1 MAYERQACFDT
12 PLFNWQVLTLQ
23 AAEAGWSAAYRV
35 AGPRLLVPSTSSFD
49 CELGAGRLVCD
60 PSCAL
65 WLTPDTAY
73 RMRRPH
79 TAQRS
84 HVITTTADLGPAR
97 RTPWPVQA
105 HAALAQWQ
113 RQWAA
118 GQLEALALEERLA
131 GLLNQVAAAA
141 PTAAPHR
148 AVERACELLAAA
160 PGQQLTLSEIG
171 RAVHCSPFHLARAF
185 RRSTGRSL
193 HAHRMAL
200 RLALAVDRLA
210 QGQQDLS
217 ALAAELGFASHS
229 HFSTVFRRSLGQSPQ
244 QLRTNLAAQRR
255 LQ

>member
-1 MAYERQACFDT
+1 VAYERQACFAT

-23 AAEAGWSAAYRV
+23 TAEAGWSAAHRV
-35 AGPRLLVPSTSSFD
+35 AGPRLLVPSSLSFD

-79 TAQRS
+79 AAQRS

-105 HAALAQWQ
+105 HAALVQWQ

-131 GLLNQVAAAA
+131 GLLNLVAAAES
-141 PTAAPHR
+141 AAVPHR

-160 PGQQLTLSEIG
+160 PGEPLTLIDIG

-193 HAHRMAL
+193 HAHRTAL

-229 HFSTVFRRSLGQSPQ
+229 HFSATFKQHYDRTPAQFQRSV
-244 QLRTNLAAQRR
+244 RAKA
-255 LQ
+255 